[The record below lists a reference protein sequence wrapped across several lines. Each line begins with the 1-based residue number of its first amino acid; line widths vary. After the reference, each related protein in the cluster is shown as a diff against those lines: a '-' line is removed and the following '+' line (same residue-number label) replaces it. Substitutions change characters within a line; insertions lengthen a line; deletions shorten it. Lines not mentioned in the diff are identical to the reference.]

1 MLMTNSIKWRSPS
14 NIALIKYWG
23 KKGNQLPANA
33 SLSFTLSNSFTE
45 TELRFAEK
53 KSPSKEIELAF
64 FFEGKAQPD
73 FETKIKKYFQNIT
86 AELPFLTKNQFEI
99 HSKNSF
105 PHSVGIAS
113 SASGMSALALCVCSL
128 EELEKGTT
136 SNPEAF
142 FRRASVLSRL
152 GSGSA
157 SRSVYGGI
165 VTWGKIEGLPDT
177 SDEFASPFQGK
188 TDTIF
193 HDFHDDILVVSSQ
206 KKDVSSRAGHELMNA
221 HPFAQSRYGQASQ
234 NLHELT
240 ACMANGNLLRFC
252 DIVENEALTLHALMF
267 SSSPAVVLFQPGTID
282 IIKKVRKFR
291 EQTGIPVCF
300 TIDAGPNVHLLYPN
314 SVKVDIG
321 QLIQQELV
329 VSCEH
334 NQVISDNVGKG
345 PLKLSA

>member
-1 MLMTNSIKWRSPS
+1 MTNSIKWRSPS

-45 TELRFAEK
+45 TELRYAEK
-53 KSPSKEIELAF
+53 KSASKEIELSF
-64 FFEGKAQPD
+64 FFEGKPQPD
-73 FETKIKKYFQNIT
+73 FEIKIKKYFQNIS
-86 AELPFLTKNQFEI
+86 AELPFLTKYNFEI

-128 EELEKGTT
+128 EKLEKGT
-136 SNPEAF
+136 EANREDF

-165 VTWGKIEGLPDT
+165 VTWGKIEGLSGT
-177 SDEFASPFQGK
+177 SEEFASPFQGK
-188 TDTIF
+188 TDSIF
-193 HDFHDDILVVSSQ
+193 HDFHDDILVVSAE
-206 KKDVSSRAGHELMNA
+206 KKDVSSRAGHELMNI
-221 HPFAQSRYGQASQ
+221 HPFAQSRYTQAAQ
-234 NLHELT
+234 NMQALIQTLER
-240 ACMANGNLLRFC
+240 GDLLRFC

-300 TIDAGPNVHLLYPN
+300 TIDAGPNIHLLYPDR
-314 SVKVDIG
+314 VKVDIG
-321 QLIQQELV
+321 QLIQRELV
-329 VSCEH
+329 VSCAN
-334 NQVISDNVGKG
+334 NQVISDSVGKG

>member
-1 MLMTNSIKWRSPS
+1 MANSIRWRSPS

-33 SLSFTLSNSFTE
+33 SLSFTLSNSYTE
-45 TELRFAEK
+45 TELRYAEK
-53 KSPSKEIELAF
+53 KIGSKEVELTF
-64 FFEGKAQPD
+64 FFEGKPQPE
-73 FETKIKKYFQNIT
+73 FEVKIKKYFENILP
-86 AELPFLTKNQFEI
+86 ELPFLAKYKFEI

-113 SASGMSALALCVCSL
+113 SASGMSALALCVSSL
-128 EELEKGTT
+128 EEIEKGKAL
-136 SNPEAF
+136 NPEVF
-142 FRRASVLSRL
+142 FRRASILSRL

-165 VTWGKIEGLPDT
+165 VTWGTIGSISGT

-188 TDTIF
+188 TDVVF
-193 HDFHDDILVVSSQ
+193 HDFHDDILVVSAE
-206 KKDVSSRAGHELMNA
+206 KKDVSSRAGHELMNI
-221 HPFAQSRYGQASQ
+221 HPFAQSRYTQAAQ
-234 NLHELT
+234 NMQTLIQTLE
-240 ACMANGNLLRFC
+240 NGDLLRFC

-300 TIDAGPNVHLLYPN
+300 TIDAGPNVHLLYPDR
-314 SVKVDIG
+314 VKVDIG
-321 QLIQQELV
+321 QLIERELV
-329 VSCEH
+329 VSCAN
-334 NQVISDNVGKG
+334 NQVISDSVGKG
-345 PLKLSA
+345 PQKLSA

>member
-1 MLMTNSIKWRSPS
+1 MTNSIKWRSPS

-45 TELRFAEK
+45 TELRFSK
-53 KSPSKEIELAF
+53 KKFSSKEIELAF

-73 FETKIKKYFQNIT
+73 FEIKIKKYFQNIS
-86 AELPFLTKNQFEI
+86 AELPFLTKYKFEI
-99 HSKNSF
+99 HSTNSF

-128 EELEKGTT
+128 EELEKGTA
-136 SNPEAF
+136 SKHEDF

-165 VTWGKIEGLPDT
+165 VTWGKIEGLPAS

-206 KKDVSSRAGHELMNA
+206 KKDVSSRAGHELMNV
-221 HPFAQSRYGQASQ
+221 HPFAQSRFMQAAQ
-234 NLHELT
+234 NLQDLIKTLETGDL
-240 ACMANGNLLRFC
+240 MRFC

-267 SSSPAVVLFQPGTID
+267 SSSPAVVLFQPGTVD

-300 TIDAGPNVHLLYPN
+300 TIDAGPNVHLLYPDRA
-314 SVKVDIG
+314 KVDIG
-321 QLIQQELV
+321 QLIERELV

-334 NQVISDNVGKG
+334 NQVISDSVGKG